1 MAYDAQRPTGEAV
14 RSAIDNLIEALAAG
28 GIDTV
33 PDGWQTMAQLAAD
46 AGKSIPRTSEI
57 VRRAVSAGL
66 VEVRTFRIRS
76 GSKVYPVPH
85 YREVSPCE
93 KPTARK
99 R

>member
-1 MAYDAQRPTGEAV
+1 MANLLSDLV
-14 RSAIDNLIEALAAG
+14 RALADG
-28 GIDTV
+28 GIEPV
-33 PDGWQTMAQLAAD
+33 PDGWHTMAELARE
-46 AGKSIPRTSEI
+46 AGKSIPRASEVI
-57 VRRAVSAGL
+57 RRGIAAGL

-85 YREVSPCE
+85 YREVSRCE